1 MYFLLDKL
9 GDTAYDISAMFVRV
23 KKFSG
28 KHTTRQYLQVVESF
42 RVEGKMRQ
50 RVLCTLGRVERLR
63 DGGLDALIQGLS
75 KFSKNLEIIRA
86 SQDLVADW
94 SKEYGTVLVFR
105 KLWEEL
111 KMDQILKQ
119 HLKSHRYKSDIGEA
133 VFALVLNRILEP
145 YSKKRAELWLE
156 EVYEPRFSNLKLQHF
171 YRCLDFLDEHKPE
184 VEEELF
190 GEVKDLF
197 NLELDIVFYDTTSVY
212 FEGEGPEGLAK
223 KGYSKDKRPD
233 LNQTCSERSEPILIG
248 VLMTKEGIP
257 IGCEVFPDPA
267 NGRDYDGSTLK
278 YALEVLS
285 KRFHLKRV
293 IFVGD
298 RAMVSQANLS
308 YLDDFGYEYILGVRM
323 RQLKDVNKEVLSRAG
338 RYHRVNDSLW
348 VKEVKVGEVRYVLCF
363 NPEEAKRDAEERKA
377 IVDNLGEKIK
387 SGTLKKVLTGDA
399 QRYLKLEK
407 ERFSLNYEKI
417 EKEARYDGKYVLRTN
432 TELKT
437 QEVALAYKN
446 LWLVENT
453 FRNIKDI
460 LKIRPI
466 FLWTP
471 ARVRGHVFVCFLAF
485 LLTVT
490 LQKKL
495 LLMGIK
501 ESLWDTLRDVR
512 KMKAVLLRVKDE
524 SYLVRT
530 ELKGMAHLA
539 FKAVGLSPPS
549 RVKPL

>member
-1 MYFLLDKL
+1 
-9 GDTAYDISAMFVRV
+9 
-23 KKFSG
+23 
-28 KHTTRQYLQVVESF
+28 
-42 RVEGKMRQ
+42 MRQ
-50 RVLCTLGRVERLR
+50 RVLCTLGRLERLQE
-63 DGGLDALIQGLS
+63 GGLDALIQGLS

-94 SKEYGTVLVFR
+94 SKEYGVVLVFR

-111 KMDQILKQ
+111 KMEQTLRG
-119 HLKSHRYKSDIGEA
+119 HLKFHRYKSEIGEA
-133 VFALVLNRILEP
+133 IFALVLNRILEP
-145 YSKKRAELWLE
+145 CSKRRAELWLE
-156 EVYEPRFSNLKLQHF
+156 EVYEPRFSGLKLQHF

-184 VEEELF
+184 IEEELF

-197 NLELDIVFYDTTSVY
+197 NLELDVVFYDTTSVY
-212 FEGEGPEGLAK
+212 FEGEGPEGLAQ

-233 LNQTCSERSEPILIG
+233 LNQILIG

-257 IGCEVFPDPA
+257 IGCEIFPG
-267 NGRDYDGSTLK
+267 NCYDGSTLK

-298 RAMVSQANLS
+298 RAMVSQENLS

-323 RQLKDVNKEVLSRAG
+323 RKLRDVNKEVLGRAE
-338 RYHRVNDSLW
+338 RYHQVNDSLW
-348 VKEVKVGEVRYVLCF
+348 VKEVKVGEVGYVLCF
-363 NPEEAKRDAEERKA
+363 NPEEAKRDAEERKV
-377 IVDNLGEKIK
+377 IVDNLEEKIK
-387 SGTLKKVLTGDA
+387 SGSLKKVLKGDA

-432 TELKT
+432 TKLSAEK
-437 QEVALAYKN
+437 VALAYKN

-453 FRNIKDI
+453 FRNLKDI

-471 ARVRGHVFVCFLAF
+471 ARVKGHVFVCFLAF

-495 LLMGIK
+495 LQIAIK
-501 ESLWDTLRDVR
+501 ESLWNILTDVR
-512 KMKAVLLRVKDE
+512 KVKAVLLRVKNE
-524 SYLVRT
+524 PYLVRT

>member
-1 MYFLLDKL
+1 MYSL
-9 GDTAYDISAMFVRV
+9 SAMFVRL

-42 RVEGKMRQ
+42 REEGKMRQ
-50 RVLCTLGRVERLR
+50 RVLCTLGRVERLQ
-63 DGGLDALIQGLS
+63 DGGLDALIQGLV
-75 KFSKNLEIIRA
+75 KFSKNLAVIRA
-86 SQDLVADW
+86 SQDLLADW
-94 SKEYGTVLVFR
+94 SKEYGGVLVFR

-111 KMDQILKQ
+111 KMEQILKRY
-119 HLKSHRYKSDIGEA
+119 LKSHRYKSDIGEA
-133 VFALVLNRILEP
+133 IFALILNRILEP
-145 YSKKRAELWLE
+145 CSKRRAELWLE
-156 EVYEPRFSNLKLQHF
+156 EVYEPRFSSLKLQHF
-171 YRCLDFLDEHKPE
+171 YRCLDFLDKHKTKI
-184 VEEELF
+184 EEELF
-190 GEVKDLF
+190 SEVKDLF
-197 NLELDIVFYDTTSVY
+197 NLELDIIFYDTTSIY
-212 FEGEGPEGLAK
+212 FEGEGPESLAQ

-233 LNQTCSERSEPILIG
+233 LNQIVIGIL
-248 VLMTKEGIP
+248 LTKDGIP
-257 IGCEVFPDPA
+257 IGCEVFPG
-267 NGRDYDGSTLK
+267 NCYDGSTLK
-278 YALEVLS
+278 CALEVLG

-298 RAMVSQANLS
+298 RAMVSQGNLAH
-308 YLDDFGYEYILGVRM
+308 LEECGYEYILGVKM
-323 RQLKDVNKEVLSRAG
+323 RQLGDVNKEVLSRAG

-377 IVDNLGEKIK
+377 IVNNLEEKIK
-387 SGTLKKVLTGDA
+387 SGSLKKVLTGDA

-407 ERFSLNYEKI
+407 ERFTLDYPKI

-432 TELKT
+432 TELSAE
-437 QEVALAYKN
+437 EVALAYKN

-453 FRNIKDI
+453 FRNLKDI

-495 LLMGIK
+495 LQMGIK
-501 ESLWDTLRDVR
+501 ESLWNILRDVR

-524 SYLVRT
+524 PYLVRT
-530 ELKGMAHLA
+530 ELRGLAHLS
-539 FKAVGLSPPS
+539 FKAVGLSPPA